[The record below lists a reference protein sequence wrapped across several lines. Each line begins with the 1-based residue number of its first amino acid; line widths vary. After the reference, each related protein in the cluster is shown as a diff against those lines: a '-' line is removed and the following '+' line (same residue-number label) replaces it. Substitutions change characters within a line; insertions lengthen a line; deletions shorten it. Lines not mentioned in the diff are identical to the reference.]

1 MAGDD
6 MHVFWL
12 LSALGGL
19 LVIVGL
25 GSLLWLIPFLADRF
39 QNSSARTEFYSARA
53 AYWSVIAGLVVL
65 VILAISA
72 VVLML
77 SIYHR

>member
-1 MAGDD
+1 

-12 LSALGGL
+12 LSVLGGL
-19 LVIVGL
+19 LVIIGL

-39 QNSSARTEFYSARA
+39 KNSSARTEFYSARA
-53 AYWSVIAGLVVL
+53 SYWSVIAGLAVL

>member
-1 MAGDD
+1 

-12 LSALGGL
+12 LSALGGF

-53 AYWSVIAGLVVL
+53 AYWSVIAGLAVL
-65 VILAISA
+65 VMLAISA
-72 VVLML
+72 VLLML